1 MRLACSTLLSHF
13 DRQVALL
20 TPTPL
25 LAAVAAEQFAR
36 AQIRSGL
43 ESWERPAIYSVD
55 AWLAVCWQEARFN
68 DPGAPSLL
76 SAAQEH
82 ELWRGIIERQDS
94 KLFDVGATARLA
106 SRAARIIQEW
116 HIPSDGEAWNDHIDA
131 QHFKHWHKLFR
142 AMCRENG
149 WTTRGELWNLVPQLG
164 LRTPTVWAGFDSAT
178 PALERLRTAVG
189 SGADLQFDAQIR
201 ERAPAV
207 EFLAFEQE
215 IEYAARWARAAFER
229 NPQQSIGVF
238 VPELA
243 AHRALVERVFR
254 QVFYPASRF
263 RSRSDVIHVNLK
275 QPLETQPLVAGAL
288 LILEF
293 ARPRIRHADAGALL
307 RSPYLAGAQAE
318 RNVRALADI
327 ELRRRRALDFTLPEL
342 EFASAKCPRLTNVWQ
357 KVRRVFRDRRKVNE
371 LPAWSEFFGDLL
383 EAAGWPGDSDLSG
396 EEQEI
401 VEAWKD
407 ALSTLA
413 AIGMVSGPIPLD
425 AALARLRG
433 ILKTNGIETGDLS
446 SPVQVLDATDARG
459 LQFDCAIV
467 TGLSE
472 ETWPPRLNISPL
484 LPLKLQRAYRESLQS
499 ERERATA
506 WLFSSAPVVC
516 ATYTGRLAPQAERF
530 VDPAV
535 VEMPVW
541 SGRLARQSYVP
552 AVLEEVADGTA
563 PPYVASESARGG
575 TSIIKSQSLC
585 PFRAFAEFRLAA
597 QSPEDA
603 CFGFDARQRGG
614 FLHEA
619 IQRVW
624 QELRTH
630 ARLCSIENSELR
642 AIVHDAVTNAVGI
655 EKAPFQ
661 QFAAAAER
669 ERLEALILEWLE
681 IERYRKQPFTV
692 ETVEQEQYYE
702 ISGLRLRLRVDR
714 VDRLENGRLILI
726 DYKSGKQTRTKLEGV
741 RPVEPQLLV
750 YTACLGQDVDGIFF
764 AQLKPREL
772 RAIGFSRDP
781 QFAGNAVKVIR
792 DWDDFLYDSRASIEA
807 IAAGFVAGH
816 AAIDPIKGACEY
828 CSVMPLCRIRERAAF
843 AGDEN
848 EEV

>member
-13 DRQVALL
+13 DRQATVL

-25 LAAVAAEQFAR
+25 LASVAAEQFAR
-36 AQIRSGL
+36 AQIKDGL
-43 ESWERPAIYSVD
+43 DSWERPAIYNID
-55 AWLAVCWQEARFN
+55 AWLAVCWQEARYN
-68 DPGAPSLL
+68 DPDAPSLL

-82 ELWRGIIERQDS
+82 ELWRNIIERQES
-94 KLFDVGATARLA
+94 HLFDVGATARLA
-106 SRAARIIQEW
+106 ARAARLLHEW
-116 HIPSDGEAWNDHIDA
+116 HIPFDGEAWNEHIDA
-131 QHFKHWHKLFR
+131 QHFQHWHKLFR
-142 AMCRENG
+142 AKCEENG
-149 WTTRGELWNLVPQLG
+149 WTTRGELWNLVPNLG
-164 LRTPTVWAGFDSAT
+164 VRTPTVWVGFDRAT

-229 NPQQSIGVF
+229 NPQQCIGVF
-238 VPELA
+238 VPDLA
-243 AHRALVERVFR
+243 TQRALVERVFR

-263 RSRSDVIHVNLK
+263 RTSNDAVHINVK
-275 QPLETQPLVAGAL
+275 QPLETHPLVAGAL
-288 LILEF
+288 LILEL
-293 ARPRIRHADAGALL
+293 ARPRIHHADAGALL
-307 RSPYLAGAQAE
+307 RSPFLAAAEAE
-318 RNVRALADI
+318 RNLRALADI
-327 ELRRRRALDFTLPEL
+327 ELRRRRALDFTLQEL
-342 EFASAKCPRLTNVWQ
+342 EFASTKCPCLTGVWQ
-357 KVRRVFRDRRKVNE
+357 KVRRVFRDKRKLNE

-383 EAAGWPGDSDLSG
+383 EAAGWPGDCDLSG

-413 AIGMVSGPIPLD
+413 AIGMVCSPVPLD

-433 ILKTNGIETGDLS
+433 ILKTNGIETGNFS
-446 SPVQVLDATDARG
+446 SPVQVLDASDARG
-459 LQFDCAIV
+459 LQFDCAVV

-472 ETWPPRLNISPL
+472 ETWPPRVNISPL
-484 LPLKLQRAYRESLQS
+484 VPLKLQRAYRESLQS
-499 ERERATA
+499 ERERATE
-506 WLFSSAPVVC
+506 WLFRSAPVMC
-516 ATYTGRLAPQAERF
+516 ATYSGRLSPQAELF
-530 VDPAV
+530 VDTSAV
-535 VEMPVW
+535 EVPVW
-541 SGRLARQSYVP
+541 SGKLARQSYAPV
-552 AVLEEVADGTA
+552 VLEDVVDGAA
-563 PPYVASESARGG
+563 PRYVASESARGG

-603 CFGFDARQRGG
+603 CFGFDGRQRGG

-624 QELRTH
+624 QELCTH
-630 ARLCSIENSELR
+630 ARLCSIEDAELR
-642 AIVHDAVTNAVGI
+642 AIVREAVTKAVGTD
-655 EKAPFQ
+655 KTPFQ
-661 QFAAAAER
+661 QLAAAAER
-669 ERLEALILEWLE
+669 ERLETLILEWLE

-741 RPVEPQLLV
+741 RPAEPQLLV

-781 QFAGNAVKVIR
+781 QFSGNAVKVIR

-807 IAAGFVAGH
+807 IAAGFMAGH

-828 CSVMPLCRIRERAAF
+828 CGVMPLCRIRERGTVAADN
-843 AGDEN
+843 GEEN
-848 EEV
+848 